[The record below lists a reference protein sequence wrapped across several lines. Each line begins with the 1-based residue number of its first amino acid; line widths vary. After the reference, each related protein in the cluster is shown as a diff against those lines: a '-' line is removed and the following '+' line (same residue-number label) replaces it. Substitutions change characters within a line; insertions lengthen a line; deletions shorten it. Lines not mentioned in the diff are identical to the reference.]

1 MNMHNVIKKAAFV
14 AATSIAAAAM
24 LPASASAA
32 TFGLTSGSN
41 NDGSIGNVR
50 TYTGSDGTKLEVT
63 AYSLA
68 GGSTLSAGA
77 VGAYTPGLGVINSF
91 CTPGW
96 YGCSGGDGSHTVD
109 NSGNVDILVFQFDK
123 IVTVDKV
130 GLAAFGDTDIN
141 YAIGSTV
148 TPFSGTLSIPNY
160 ATFTSL
166 FGSSILSNGTDSD
179 DNRDINPS
187 NLSGNLFYVAA
198 AFSNSSSNDS
208 FKVSSITYTATPAVP
223 EPATWGMMICGL
235 GLAGA
240 AMRRRKANASV
251 SFA

>member
-1 MNMHNVIKKAAFV
+1 MNMHNVIKKATLLG
-14 AATSIAAAAM
+14 AATIAAAAM

-32 TFGLTSGSN
+32 TFVLTSGSN
-41 NDGSIGNVR
+41 SDGYSGNVR

-63 AYSLA
+63 AYSLN
-68 GGSTLSAGA
+68 GSTLAQAA
-77 VGAYTPGLGVINSF
+77 VGAYTPGLGVLNGPNDD
-91 CTPGW
+91 T
-96 YGCSGGDGSHTVD
+96 HTVD
-109 NSGNVDILVFQFDK
+109 NSGLVDILVFQFDK
-123 IVTVDKV
+123 IVTVDKI
-130 GLAAFGDTDIN
+130 GLASFGDTDIN
-141 YAIGSTV
+141 YAIGSTNV
-148 TPFSGTLSIPNY
+148 AFNNTFTIPNY

-166 FGSSILSNGTDSD
+166 FGSTIYSGGDGSSE
-179 DNRDINPS
+179 NRDINPS

-198 AFSNSSSNDS
+198 AFNDNRDNDS
-208 FKVSSITYTATPAVP
+208 FKVSGITYTATPAVP

>member
-32 TFGLTSGSN
+32 TFVLSGGN
-41 NDGSIGNVR
+41 NSDGSIGNVR
-50 TYTGSDGTKLEVT
+50 TYTGSDGTQLEVT

-68 GGSTLSAGA
+68 GGSTLAAGA
-77 VGAYTPGLGVINSF
+77 VGAYSPGLGVMNSF

-96 YGCSGGDGSHTVD
+96 FGCSGGDDSHTVD
-109 NSGNVDILVFQFDK
+109 NSGNVDILVFQFNK
-123 IVTVDKV
+123 VVTVDKI
-130 GLAAFGDTDIN
+130 GLVSFGDTDIN
-141 YAIGSTV
+141 YAIGSTT

-160 ATFTSL
+160 AAFNAL
-166 FGSSILSNGTDSD
+166 FGTTILSNGSGSD
-179 DNRDINPS
+179 ENRDINPN

-198 AFSNSSSNDS
+198 AFSNSGSNDS
-208 FKVSSITYTATPAVP
+208 FKVSGITYTATPAVP

>member
-32 TFGLTSGSN
+32 TFVLTSGSN

-50 TYTGSDGTKLEVT
+50 TYTGSDGTQLEVT

-91 CTPGW
+91 GW
-96 YGCSGGDGSHTVD
+96 NGDGSHTVD
-109 NSGNVDILVFQFDK
+109 NSGNVDILVFQFNK
-123 IVTVDKV
+123 VVTVDKV

-166 FGSSILSNGTDSD
+166 FGSSILSNGTGSD
-179 DNRDINPS
+179 ENRDINPS

-208 FKVSSITYTATPAVP
+208 FKVSGITYTATPAVP

>member
-1 MNMHNVIKKAAFV
+1 
-14 AATSIAAAAM
+14 M

-32 TFGLTSGSN
+32 TFVLTSGSN

-50 TYTGSDGTKLEVT
+50 TYTGSDGTQLEVT

-91 CTPGW
+91 GW
-96 YGCSGGDGSHTVD
+96 NGDGSHTVD
-109 NSGNVDILVFQFDK
+109 NSGNVDILVFQFNK
-123 IVTVDKV
+123 VVTVDKV

-166 FGSSILSNGTDSD
+166 FGSSILSNGTGSD
-179 DNRDINPS
+179 ENRDINPS

-208 FKVSSITYTATPAVP
+208 FKVSGITYTATPAVP